1 MLIDTD
7 KAEPSD
13 ALSGVIA
20 LLPRLD
26 TAALHLLRLRTIP
39 AVMRRKAIATA
50 QRAGCDV
57 EAGLLTVAD
66 VAANGRA
73 MIGLAEVDDTPGAIV
88 VEGDAAE
95 RDEDGDPID
104 EATPLMDVRPYK
116 IGSAATTASGLELND
131 IDSE

>member
-1 MLIDTD
+1 MLIDTT
-7 KAEPSD
+7 KADASE

-66 VAANGRA
+66 AAASARA

-88 VEGDAAE
+88 VEC
-95 RDEDGDPID
+95 DEDGDEVLEP
-104 EATPLMDVRPYK
+104 TPLYTEVRPFEV
-116 IGSAATTASGLELND
+116 GPEAVVAAALELND